1 MPSFVLSRFVVEW
14 CQFDVREKMPIR
26 LLPAD
31 VAGKIAAGEVVER
44 PASVVKELVENS
56 IDAGATDI
64 RVEVREGG
72 RRLMRV
78 TDNGSGIP
86 AGDLPLAF
94 ARHATSK
101 LSSVDDLDRIATL
114 GFRGEALA
122 SIAAASQVT
131 LITRPRDQEVGRLLR
146 VEGSRLVR
154 DEGRGSP
161 AGTILSVENL
171 FHNVPARLKFL
182 RQPQTETGHIHAV
195 VAHYALAY
203 PDIRFTLLA
212 EERQLF
218 QSTGNGSLYDVMI
231 AVYGLDIAAQMLPI
245 ETEDAG
251 GPQVSG
257 YAGGPGLHRADREHI
272 SFFVN
277 RRWIQDRSL
286 VHAVAQAYHTL
297 LPVGRHPMAV
307 ILIQLDPG
315 EVDVNVHPTKREV
328 KFRDGRAAFSA
339 VQRAVRRT
347 LLERAAVPIMASSP
361 RTWAAPDWER
371 QRSLLSAGLP
381 HDESSQLAIDL
392 SLAAAEQAE
401 LQPIGPVRLPLLRV
415 IGQLGQTYIVA
426 EGPQGMYLVDQHAAH
441 ERVLYEQM
449 MAGLARHDVAGQQLL
464 EPVML
469 DLDPIL
475 AVVLTEY
482 LEPLNQAGFELEPFG
497 GSNFLLRAV
506 PAVLLVPD
514 VRAALVDTLELLR
527 MEDDPLAAQ
536 AEKRVIAAVCKRA
549 AVKAGQTLSPDE
561 MQQLIRQLEQCD
573 SPRTC
578 PHGRPTVAHF
588 SVEQLEKEVG
598 RR

>member
-1 MPSFVLSRFVVEW
+1 
-14 CQFDVREKMPIR
+14 MPIR

-72 RRLMRV
+72 RRLIRV
-78 TDNGSGIP
+78 ADNGSGIP
-86 AGDLPLAF
+86 EGDLPLAF

-101 LSSVDDLDRIATL
+101 LSSVDDLDRIGTL

-131 LITRPRDQEVGRLLR
+131 LITRPRDQGLGRLVR
-146 VEGSRLVR
+146 VEGGRVVR
-154 DEGRGSP
+154 DEGYGSP

-171 FHNVPARLKFL
+171 FHNIPARLKFL

-203 PDIRFTLLA
+203 PGIRFTLIA

-218 QSTGNGSLYDVMI
+218 QSSGNGSLYDVMI
-231 AVYGLDIAAQMLPI
+231 AVYGLDIAGQMLAI
-245 ETEDAG
+245 EADMAA

-257 YAGGPGLHRADREHI
+257 YVGGPGLHRADREHI

-297 LPVGRHPMAV
+297 LPLGRQPMAV
-307 ILIQLDPG
+307 ILIDLDPG

-347 LLERAAVPIMASSP
+347 LLERAPVPLMTSSP

-371 QRSLLSAGLP
+371 QRSLLSVGLP
-381 HDESSQLAIDL
+381 HDESRQSAIEL
-392 SLAAAEQAE
+392 SLAAAEQSE

-449 MAGLARHDVAGQQLL
+449 MAGLAQHHFAAQQLL
-464 EPVML
+464 EPLML

-475 AVVLTEY
+475 AGVLTEY
-482 LEPLNQAGFELEPFG
+482 LEPLNQAGFGLEPFG
-497 GSNFLLRAV
+497 STSFLLRSV
-506 PAVLLVPD
+506 PAVMLVPD

-527 MEDDPLAAQ
+527 LEDDPLAAQ

-561 MQQLIRQLEQCD
+561 MQQLIRQLEQCE

-588 SVEQLEKEVG
+588 TVEQLEKEFG